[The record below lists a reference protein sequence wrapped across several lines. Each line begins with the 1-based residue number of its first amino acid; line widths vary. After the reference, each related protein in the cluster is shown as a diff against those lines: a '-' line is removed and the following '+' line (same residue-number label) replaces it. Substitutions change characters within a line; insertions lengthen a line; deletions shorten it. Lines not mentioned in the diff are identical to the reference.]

1 MNPTY
6 LKTTLAVISVTSLLF
21 WSSCEQAAPPVY
33 ETGYLK
39 FEDNFDGKTLDD
51 SKWSHDIGR
60 GNWGW
65 GNGELQYYRS
75 ENTTVSNGKAIIT
88 ADTHEQYNYTSSK
101 IKSKVDFKYGSVQ
114 ARIKTV
120 KGKGLWPAFWLLPT
134 GGGWPCDGEIDIME
148 QGDRI
153 TGGHTEAKVTTGAAH
168 VGTCPYSSNTE
179 DHKYQTDHLI
189 SSESFANDFHVYEI
203 RWEKDK
209 ISWFVD
215 SVKFLQV
222 TPEDYPDKNWPFNK
236 KDWYIILNLAISPDN
251 GGPNSSTVFPAQME
265 IDWVRV
271 YELEQVN

>member
-1 MNPTY
+1 MKSKY
-6 LKTTLAVISVTSLLF
+6 LKKPFALLAFTSLLI
-21 WSSCEQAAPPVY
+21 WSSCEQAAPPVF
-33 ETGYLK
+33 EPGEMK
-39 FEDNFDGKTLDD
+39 FYDEFNGSSLDD

-60 GNWGW
+60 GEWGW

-120 KGKGLWPAFWLLPT
+120 KGRGLWPAFWLLPT
-134 GGGWPCDGEIDIME
+134 GGSWPCDGEIDIME
-148 QGDRI
+148 QGNRI
-153 TGGHTEAKVTTGAAH
+153 SGNTDAKVTTGAAH

-179 DHKYQTDHLI
+179 DHEWKSFNLT

-203 RWEKDK
+203 RWEKNM
-209 ISWFVD
+209 ISWLVD
-215 SVKFLQV
+215 DVKVFQI
-222 TPEDYPDKNWPFNK
+222 TPEDYPGKNWPFNK
-236 KDWYIILNLAISPDN
+236 KDWYIILNLAIDSNGPDN
-251 GGPNSSTVFPAQME
+251 NTVFPAQME